1 MRLPWA
7 KPKKV
12 LDLEAEAHELQRGIE
27 ATQPILD
34 EAVKRTNDTYIAV
47 EAETRQAA
55 ALIRNL
61 KKGWNGR
68 C

>member
-1 MRLPWA
+1 MKLPWVKPA
-7 KPKKV
+7 KIRE
-12 LDLEAEAHELQRGIE
+12 LEQEAEQMRHAIE

-61 KKGWNGR
+61 KKGWNGY
-68 C
+68 